1 MAGEINFFDTYAL
14 LAINEQIAPEQRFLK
29 DRYFPT
35 EAGDIF
41 TTNKVLTEFRHMDR
55 KLAAFVSPR
64 IGDIPVDRVGYEV
77 HEYEPARIAPSRLLT
92 LDDLKKRGFGEA
104 LYVNST
110 EAQRAARI
118 IQEDMID
125 LRRRIDARLE
135 WMCAQVFINNACT
148 MQTYVDAATQGEE
161 QYVKFYGDSSDHT
174 YTIDSGKRW
183 NATNGDVF
191 KDVKAMARM
200 LSKRGLPAADLLLG
214 TDTADAL
221 IKIDDVRQLL
231 AKTSGIITG
240 EIDQQLLSY
249 NGVAFMGVLNFGGF
263 RLNVFSV
270 DESYI
275 DDSGI
280 EQSYIPAKGAI
291 VTAPKCG
298 RLMYG
303 AVTQIDYGSDV
314 PTTHTGETIP
324 KITVDQE
331 NDIRKLRIEC
341 RPLAAPRTY
350 CPYIYAANAVN

>member
-14 LAINEQIAPEQRFLK
+14 LAINEQIAPQQRFLK

-41 TTNKVLTEFRHMDR
+41 TTSKVLTEFRDRDR
-55 KLAAFVSPR
+55 KLAAFVAPR
-64 IGDIPVDRVGYEV
+64 IGDIPVDRIGYAV

-110 EAQRAARI
+110 EAQRAARL
-118 IQEDMID
+118 IQDDMIE
-125 LRRRIDARLE
+125 LRDYIVARLE
-135 WMCAQVFINNACT
+135 WMCAQVMVNNACT
-148 MQTYVDAATQGEE
+148 MQTYVDAATQGAE
-161 QYVKFYGDSSDHT
+161 QYVQFYDSTSDHT
-174 YTIDSGKRW
+174 YTVNPKW
-183 NATNGDVF
+183 NASNGDIF
-191 KDVKAMARM
+191 KDVKAMCRK
-200 LSKRGLPAADLLLG
+200 LSKRGLPAADLILG
-214 TDTADAL
+214 TDTADAV

-231 AKTSGIITG
+231 NKMSGIITG
-240 EIDQQLLSY
+240 QIEEELSAY
-249 NGVAFMGVLNFGGF
+249 NGVAFMGTLNFGGF
-263 RLNVFSV
+263 RLNVISC
-270 DESYI
+270 DETYI
-275 DDSGI
+275 DENGT

-291 VTAPKCG
+291 VTAPRCG

-324 KITVDQE
+324 KISVDQE
-331 NDIRKLRIEC
+331 NDTRKLRIEC